1 MFVSPDGTKRLH
13 GHRAGGTVAYEGT
26 PLAPSAAPTDYF
38 VGVRD
43 SKKIGKLTCS
53 HALVME
59 MRSHLVDTSGDSN
72 SALLADKMSY
82 GESRS
87 ELIDSFGSRKV
98 RHAACIVIVLYAY
111 MCYCPASHADTHLFR
126 SKLRVRRSSLPGW
139 KEKTRE
145 HSTAL

>member
-13 GHRAGGTVAYEGT
+13 GHRAGGTVAYDGT

-43 SKKIGKLTCS
+43 AKKSDKLICS
-53 HALVME
+53 HAVVME
-59 MRSHLVDTSGDSN
+59 MRSHLVASSGDSN
-72 SALLADKMSY
+72 SALLGDKMSY

-98 RHAACIVIVLYAY
+98 RR
-111 MCYCPASHADTHLFR
+111 TH
-126 SKLRVRRSSLPGW
+126 
-139 KEKTRE
+139 
-145 HSTAL
+145 